1 MIIVVLRL
9 FCEKKGNW
17 KGFHAHELLVGC
29 PHLSNGVDE
38 VRREGSRNSSVNNPG
53 ATWGG
58 AILYLWNKYS
68 VFVT

>member
-17 KGFHAHELLVGC
+17 KGFHAHELLVGS

-38 VRREGSRNSSVNNPG
+38 VRRDRGTARRTIPVLRGVGQFCTFGSSV
-53 ATWGG
+53 
-58 AILYLWNKYS
+58 LFL
-68 VFVT
+68 

>member
-9 FCEKKGNW
+9 FYEKKGNW

-38 VRREGSRNSSVNNPG
+38 LRREGSRNSSVNNPVLRG
-53 ATWGG
+53 DEQSFAPQNM
-58 AILYLWNKYS
+58 L
-68 VFVT
+68 F